1 MGFPGGSDGK
11 EFTCNAG
18 DLGWILALGRSPA
31 GGHGNPLQYFCLEHP
46 HEQRSLAGYSPW
58 GRKESDTTK
67 QLSIVQHSMY
77 IYWGFLGSSTGKEST
92 CNAGDPGSIPWSGRS
107 PAEGIS
113 YPLQYSW
120 ASLVAQMVEE
130 SACNAGDLDSI
141 WEKEMATHSSIIAWR
156 ILWTEE
162 SGGLLS
168 IGSHRVGCN

>member
-1 MGFPGGSDGK
+1 MFFVAVVFSPEPDTEGFPGGSDSE

-18 DLGWILALGRSPA
+18 DLGLIPGLGRSPA

-92 CNAGDPGSIPWSGRS
+92 CNAGDPGSISGSGRY
-107 PAEGIS
+107 PGR

-120 ASLVAQMVEE
+120 VSL
-130 SACNAGDLDSI
+130 
-141 WEKEMATHSSIIAWR
+141 MAPFIPPW
-156 ILWTEE
+156 
-162 SGGLLS
+162 
-168 IGSHRVGCN
+168 